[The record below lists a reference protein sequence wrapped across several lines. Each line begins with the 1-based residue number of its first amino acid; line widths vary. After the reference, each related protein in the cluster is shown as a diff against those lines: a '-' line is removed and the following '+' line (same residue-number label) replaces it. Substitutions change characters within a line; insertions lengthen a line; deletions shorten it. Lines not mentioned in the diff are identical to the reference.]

1 MNQGSITRD
10 PARGTWQ
17 FVIDAPTNGKRKQI
31 KRRGFSTK
39 REAITALNEL
49 RKQEHTLA
57 LADRAIA
64 TERFL
69 LNIWLPQR
77 APSLRQTTYAGYEKT
92 IRNTIN
98 PELGH
103 LPIHDINRRT
113 LEHLYT
119 KLMTTGG
126 RHHNGLSS
134 KTISNI
140 HGIISK
146 ALNDAV
152 RWDYLHANPAAG
164 AQLPKTPRPEMAA
177 WTAQQAANFLNHH
190 RNQPRHTIW
199 QLVLT
204 TGIRRGELCG
214 LKWKHLD
221 PTNHTIT
228 ITETRVVANH
238 VITSTPKT
246 QAGHRTIHISQELV
260 HALLK
265 LQQHNNKRHQLMG
278 QQPSNDNYIVED
290 NLGEPPHPETVTRW
304 WNTDVA
310 TTNNPKIRLHDARH
324 TAATL
329 LFRNGTPHKVITQRL
344 GHSDIA
350 TTMRLYQHVTPED
363 DREAASTLQ
372 RLLKPTA

>member
-10 PARGTWQ
+10 PTRGTWQ
-17 FVIDAPTNGKRKQI
+17 FVIDAPTNGKRRQI

-39 REAITALNEL
+39 REATTALNEL
-49 RKQEHTLA
+49 RKREHTLA
-57 LADRAIA
+57 LTDRVIT
-64 TERFL
+64 TEHFL

-92 IRNTIN
+92 IRNAIN

-126 RHHNGLSS
+126 RHHTGLSS

-152 RWDYLHANPAAG
+152 RWDYLHANPASG

-177 WTAQQAANFLNHH
+177 WTAQQASSFLNHL

-214 LKWKHLD
+214 LRWKHLD
-221 PTNHTIT
+221 TSNHTIN
-228 ITETRVVANH
+228 INETRVVANH
-238 VITSTPKT
+238 VITSSPKT
-246 QAGHRTIHISQELV
+246 QSGHRTIHISPELTA
-260 HALLK
+260 ALVELRK
-265 LQQHNNKRHQLMG
+265 GNDERHLAMG
-278 QQPSNDNYIVED
+278 RQPSSQDYIVED
-290 NLGEPPHPETVTRW
+290 GLGEPPHPETVTRW
-304 WNTDVA
+304 WNADVA
-310 TTNNPKIRLHDARH
+310 STDNPKIRLHDARH

-329 LFRNGTPHKVITQRL
+329 LFQSGTPHKVIAQRL

-350 TTMRLYQHVTPED
+350 TTMRLYQHVTAED
-363 DREAASTLQ
+363 DRIAATTLQ
-372 RLLKPTA
+372 RLLK